1 MFFST
6 NNATRMSIDS
16 SGRIGIGQASP
27 QGDLHI
33 GNISGSKDLIMH
45 SANNGN
51 ARLRFRE
58 GGSNTSGFNEYSFGM
73 VGNQNAIT
81 WEKQGLGEVMRIDS
95 PGNICVGRTSASS
108 RLDLQAASGRT
119 QITLRNI
126 GNTTDASTFVAEEM
140 TAKCRPDFS
149 GRHAV
154 RFFSNLNEKAARV
167 DRTGYFGIG
176 TENPARAFHNAGPGA
191 VTLTSGN
198 APQYRMVAAADA
210 ADTDDTKRAMLGL
223 CTSNGQFFSTSAAG
237 DTILRSTDNSA
248 LLFGE
253 GQSERFRMD
262 EASLAVYLLVE
273 LLLTTPHQ
281 EKWLFF
287 KEASMV

>member
-81 WEKQGLGEVMRIDS
+81 WEKQGLGEVMRID
-95 PGNICVGRTSASS
+95 
-108 RLDLQAASGRT
+108 RL
-119 QITLRNI
+119 
-126 GNTTDASTFVAEEM
+126 
-140 TAKCRPDFS
+140 
-149 GRHAV
+149 
-154 RFFSNLNEKAARV
+154 
-167 DRTGYFGIG
+167 
-176 TENPARAFHNAGPGA
+176 
-191 VTLTSGN
+191 
-198 APQYRMVAAADA
+198 
-210 ADTDDTKRAMLGL
+210 
-223 CTSNGQFFSTSAAG
+223 
-237 DTILRSTDNSA
+237 
-248 LLFGE
+248 
-253 GQSERFRMD
+253 
-262 EASLAVYLLVE
+262 
-273 LLLTTPHQ
+273 
-281 EKWLFF
+281 W
-287 KEASMV
+287 